1 MLLNIRKQKEQHS
14 DYNGKKYLFTTL
26 LKLQKALK
34 ENPLFCDISMLSY
47 IADSKRKKKNEKE
60 KGTSRRKN
68 NPPNEEINA

>member
-47 IADSKRKKKNEKE
+47 IADSKRKKKKRKRKRNEQK
-60 KGTSRRKN
+60 KK
-68 NPPNEEINA
+68 